1 MASTRCVN
9 NSISTSTNSH
19 VIALACVDCW
29 RSTAAATTTVNFTVT
44 VTVTVT
50 VTGTVTGAVAGAGAV
65 PHASAELAVIGWHCV
80 YVTVTVV
87 CITFHSSSAVSAQ
100 NLYLLAVSKASTWY
114 MCV

>member
-1 MASTRCVN
+1 VASTRCVN

-29 RSTAAATTTVNFTVT
+29 RSTAAAATTVTFTVT

-50 VTGTVTGAVAGAGAV
+50 VTGAVAVAGAGAV
-65 PHASAELAVIGWHCV
+65 PHASAKVAVVGWHCM
-80 YVTVTVV
+80 YATVTVV

-100 NLYLLAVSKASTWY
+100 NLYLLVISEACTWY